1 MKPHTHILSRTEAIL
16 SQLISFPSIT
26 GETGEHI
33 LDWVRT
39 YLTKHNLQV
48 HTMPF
53 PPLHSSGSENTVY
66 PANLFTTIGPHTD
79 GGVCF
84 SGHLDVVSVSREHWT
99 YPPFKSTPSLDGN
112 RYYGRG
118 TSDMKGF
125 VALLLAM
132 VPEWINEDRTSP
144 IHLAFTYDE
153 ESGCRGAPYL
163 TRNLGK
169 SLPAPATAIIGEP
182 TKAVPVLGHKG
193 GAACQTEVTGVP
205 AHSSNPNHGV
215 NAIYIATDIV
225 NYLRSLQESLTTGEL
240 QDQRFSPSHSTI
252 SVGTIEGGSA
262 RNIIPQNCNIVWE
275 LRSIPEENQN
285 AILQNLESY
294 VQKHLLPQYRPDFPK
309 VDVRTTVTAEY
320 PPLKPESDSAA
331 LRLIR
336 ELGCKTPEECVTF
349 GTEAGHY
356 QAAGISSAV
365 WGPGDIQQAHINDE
379 YIERDQL
386 DYYLSFLQRV

>member
-1 MKPHTHILSRTEAIL
+1 MDSKTHLLSRTEEIL
-16 SQLISFPSIT
+16 SQLVSFQSVTGHT
-26 GETGEHI
+26 GEQI
-33 LDWVRT
+33 INWVRK
-39 YLTKHNLQV
+39 YLSEYNLQV
-48 HTMPF
+48 HTIPF
-53 PPLHSSGSENTVY
+53 PPLHSSEGGSSMY
-66 PANLFTTIGPHTD
+66 PANIFTTIGPYTD

-84 SGHLDVVSVSREHWT
+84 SGHLDVVPVRSENWT
-99 YPPFKSTPSLDGN
+99 RPPFELSKSSDGS

-125 VALLLAM
+125 AALLLAM
-132 VPEWINEDRTSP
+132 VPEWINQNRSSP

-163 TRNLGK
+163 TRTLGK

-182 TKAVPVLGHKG
+182 TNAVPILGHKG
-193 GAACQTEVTGVP
+193 GLACRTEVTGVP

-225 NYLRSLQESLTTGEL
+225 NYLRSLQGSLATGTL
-240 QDQRFSPSHSTI
+240 QDQRFNPSHSTI

-285 AILQNLESY
+285 AIIEKLDSY
-294 VQKHLLPQYRPDFPK
+294 VQNHLLTQYRSDFPT
-309 VDVRTTVTAEY
+309 VDIRTTVTAEY

-331 LRLIR
+331 LRQIS

-365 WGPGDIQQAHINDE
+365 WGPGDIQQAHINNE

-386 DYYLSFLQRV
+386 VYYLSFLQRV